1 MTDASPETRSPATEP
16 LVAVLD
22 DDADLAATIARL
34 LGRNGI
40 AAKAFVAPQ
49 DLIAALPHCT
59 FGCVVSDIQMGE
71 MDGFAFADALRG
83 RDAAVAL
90 VFMTAWPTT
99 AHAVDAVR
107 RHGGLDYLEK
117 PIDEARLIAAISEG
131 LMWSGRERRIAAVTG
146 SLTRRERDVFD
157 LLVRGHSNK
166 EIADRLAISAR
177 TVEDHR
183 AAIVAKT
190 RTNGLAQLVALS
202 RGETV

>member
-1 MTDASPETRSPATEP
+1 MTVAVPPSAN
-16 LVAVLD
+16 VAVLD
-22 DDADLAATIARL
+22 DDADLAATVARL
-34 LGRNGI
+34 LSRHGLT
-40 AAKAFVAPQ
+40 AKAFTAPA
-49 DLIAALPHCT
+49 DLLLALHGDT
-59 FGCVVSDIQMGE
+59 FGCIVSDIQMGE

-83 RDAAVAL
+83 RDPCVAL

-117 PIDEARLIAAISEG
+117 PIDEPRLIAAVREG
-131 LMWSGRERRIAAVTG
+131 LAWSVRERRIAAVTKA
-146 SLTRRERDVFD
+146 LTRREREVFD

-166 EIADRLAISAR
+166 EIAERLAISAR

-183 AAIVAKT
+183 AAIVTKT

-202 RGETV
+202 RGER

>member
-1 MTDASPETRSPATEP
+1 MTDMPAC
-16 LVAVLD
+16 VAVLD
-22 DDADLAATIARL
+22 DDVDLANTVARFLRRQGHEALAYCAPNDL
-34 LGRNGI
+34 LG
-40 AAKAFVAPQ
+40 
-49 DLIAALPHCT
+49 ALTDRT

-71 MDGFAFADALRG
+71 TDGFAFAEALRE
-83 RDAAVAL
+83 RDPCVAL

-117 PIDEARLIAAISEG
+117 PIDEPRLVTAVAEG
-131 LMWSGRERRIAAVTG
+131 LEWSARRRRTVAATA
-146 SLTRRERDVFD
+146 SLTRREHDVFE

-166 EIADRLAISAR
+166 EIADRLSISAR

-190 RTNGLAQLVALS
+190 RANGLAQLVAIS
-202 RGETV
+202 RGEI